1 MSSIIDP
8 AFWLFLA
15 LGWGFAL
22 ITILMSWWRVDHGLG
37 QVLAARREYKRVADE
52 VDALKDAPANLRSE
66 WPAIY
71 IGLRK
76 VALENIADGKARMRL
91 YQHVVQRHSRHRDV
105 EMILPEM
112 NLPPELESPE
122 PPPLPQLEAPAGET
136 EDKEMRQ

>member
-1 MSSIIDP
+1 MFDSFDS

-22 ITILMSWWRVDHGLG
+22 ITILMSWWRVDHGLAE
-37 QVLAARREYKRVADE
+37 VRIARTDCEKYADRVE
-52 VDALKDAPANLRSE
+52 SLSRTRQILESE
-66 WPAIY
+66 WKTIY

-76 VALENIADGKARMRL
+76 VALENIAQGKSLMRL
-91 YQHVVQRHSRHRDV
+91 YQQVVQRHSRYRDV

-122 PPPLPQLEAPAGET
+122 PPPLRLIDVTDDE
-136 EDKEMRQ
+136 KEMHQ